1 MIKRITKPEGIPIRY
16 FVDDDRNY
24 NMLNEECIH
33 AQTRY
38 TELVIKNDQ
47 DSIPKISDW
56 VTENMRNGMTQAEAF
71 HAATIK
77 SIEPLQ
83 KPLKALQDLMALR
96 DAIKHEKKILEDIGH
111 QRCNQQTEFAGKRH
125 EEAQQ
130 KHAQWQKWQV
140 EEIAEN
146 SRFAELS
153 KIEQARRLKKKH
165 AIVEPVGTIRKR
177 LA

>member
-1 MIKRITKPEGIPIRY
+1 MKNQKREFIPLRY

-24 NMLNEECIH
+24 DMLNEECIQMQ
-33 AQTRY
+33 ARY
-38 TELVIKNDQ
+38 THLVIKNNL
-47 DSIPKISDW
+47 DSIAKISDW
-56 VTENMRNGMTQAEAF
+56 MAEGLRNGMTEDEAY

-153 KIEQARRLKKKH
+153 KIEQTRRLKKKH